1 MDPKSRHNRPRFPNT
16 EIFIQ
21 HKEVWDKSRALKGNH
36 AGAAAT
42 VTEGEEGY
50 KQALRKI
57 EDIAGR
63 SVESRVCV
71 KNKVR
76 RIREGLL
83 LGECQWK

>member
-1 MDPKSRHNRPRFPNT
+1 MDPKSRHDRPRFPNT

-57 EDIAGR
+57 EDIAG
-63 SVESRVCV
+63 CV
-71 KNKVR
+71 SAGR
-76 RIREGLL
+76 TAGR
-83 LGECQWK
+83 